1 MITKRI
7 AIVAVNE
14 DGYRIGQSHHNARI
28 SDYAVQCIRDARE
41 ERGLSYGKLASMFKL
56 SKSTI
61 QKLCNYERRAQI
73 PRAYKKVTQYLCDQ
87 TTSGQAEARPG
98 HAQPQGSGST

>member
-73 PRAYKKVTQYLCDQ
+73 PRAYKKVTQYLCDKEAN
-87 TTSGQAEARPG
+87 GQAKTHRNYE
-98 HAQPQGSGST
+98 QPQGT

>member
-1 MITKRI
+1 MTIKRI

-73 PRAYKKVTQYLCDQ
+73 PRAYKKVTQYLCNQ
-87 TTSGQAEARPG
+87 EANGQAKAHRNHE
-98 HAQPQGSGST
+98 QPQSA

>member
-1 MITKRI
+1 MTIKRI

-41 ERGLSYGKLASMFKL
+41 ERGLSYGKLASMFK
-56 SKSTI
+56 
-61 QKLCNYERRAQI
+61 
-73 PRAYKKVTQYLCDQ
+73 KVTQYLCDQ
-87 TTSGQAEARPG
+87 AAEGQAKAHRNHE
-98 HAQPQGSGST
+98 QPQST

>member
-87 TTSGQAEARPG
+87 AAEGQTEAHRN
-98 HAQPQGSGST
+98 HEQPQST

>member
-1 MITKRI
+1 MTIKRI

-87 TTSGQAEARPG
+87 AAEGQAKAHRNHE
-98 HAQPQGSGST
+98 QPQSI

>member
-1 MITKRI
+1 MTIKRI

-61 QKLCNYERRAQI
+61 QKLCKYERRAQI

-87 TTSGQAEARPG
+87 TTSGQAKAHRNHE
-98 HAQPQGSGST
+98 QPQST